1 MKEANEC
8 KTTLVAAFVEHDV
21 AARLE
26 KFNVPD
32 TRVVDN
38 TFVPYLLSWV
48 VPALLF
54 VGLWVLHDPLLRKK
68 QGGMAGL
75 K

>member
-1 MKEANEC
+1 MKEANGC
-8 KTTLVAAFVEHDV
+8 KTILVAAFVEHDV

-26 KFNVPD
+26 KFNAPY
-32 TRVVDN
+32 TRVVNN
-38 TFVPYLLSWV
+38 TFVRDLLSWV
-48 VPALLF
+48 MPALLF